1 MKIEVWSDVMCPFC
15 YIGKRKFEQAL
26 QQFPQH
32 EQVQVE
38 WRAFQ
43 LDPGMKSMPG
53 KGISQYLAERK
64 GWSMEQAVA
73 ANNHVTAIA
82 AEVGL
87 QYQMDKAVPANSFNA
102 HRLSHL
108 AARHG
113 LQDKAEERLFAAYF
127 TEGKDIS
134 DVDTLVQLGIEIG
147 LPAEAVQNMLQG
159 DAFTADVK
167 KDISEAEQLGI
178 SGVPFFVLDRK
189 YAVSGAQAPAVF
201 LQALQTAWTEA
212 AKLQAVTAVSEGDT
226 CSADSSNC

>member
-1 MKIEVWSDVMCPFC
+1 MKIEIWSDVMCPFC

-43 LDPGMKSMPG
+43 LDPGIKSMPG
-53 KGISQYLAERK
+53 KSISQYLAERK

-147 LPAEAVQNMLQG
+147 LPAEAVQSMLQG
-159 DAFTADVK
+159 DAFTTDVK

-201 LQALQTAWTEA
+201 LQALQTAWTEV
-212 AKLQAVTAVSEGDT
+212 AKLQTVTAVSEGDT
-226 CSADSSNC
+226 CSADGSNC